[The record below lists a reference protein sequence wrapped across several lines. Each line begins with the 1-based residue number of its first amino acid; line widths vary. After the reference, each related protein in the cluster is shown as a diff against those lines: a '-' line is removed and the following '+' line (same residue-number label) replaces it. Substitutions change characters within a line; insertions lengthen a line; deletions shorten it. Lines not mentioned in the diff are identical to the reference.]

1 MKKSYLIFSAL
12 LIIVLL
18 FAMLV
23 PGHSQWWN
31 QLSAAQR
38 KSSTNSEASHMR
50 KAAFIMR
57 KAAFLPDLD
66 FSIRVVSPPN
76 PTIRDIIKFRCEV
89 KNIGKTKAVLERSIK
104 LKHFLG
110 CGRVRWDGYP
120 SASRS
125 HPDISCTG
133 TSQGNCTSPVLSSI
147 DVGEVVYIEK
157 TFDPFEGF
165 RIHQRILEPGNYEL
179 SGIVDHENKIKEQ
192 DEMNNLNYRSVYIAP
207 ADLPDLVIADVRINP
222 PVLKPPVQFEM
233 IVTVKNQGNGSLSY
247 PARTLGLYV
256 FCGYPARMRLEDLSK
271 PELRPNQSVQ
281 LKASGYFTASWTAPE
296 VDVYCTVG
304 LSDNNPDFLESNV
317 DNNTFKATMAFDP
330 S

>member
-1 MKKSYLIFSAL
+1 MKKSYLIFWVL
-12 LIIVLL
+12 LIIVFL
-18 FAMLV
+18 FTMSV
-23 PGHSQWWN
+23 SGQSQWRN
-31 QLSAAQR
+31 QLSFSQT
-38 KSSTNSEASHMR
+38 KSSTNIEPSMR
-50 KAAFIMR
+50 KAAFLMR

-66 FSIRVVSPPN
+66 FNVRVVSPPN

-89 KNIGKTKAVLERSIK
+89 KNIGKTKAVLDQPVQLIN
-104 LKHFLG
+104 FIG
-110 CGRVRWDGYP
+110 CGRVRWEGYP
-120 SASRS
+120 SAPPG
-125 HPDISCTG
+125 HPDIFCTG
-133 TSQGNCTSPVLSSI
+133 TSKANCTSYFLSSI
-147 DVGEVVYIEK
+147 DVGEVIYIDK

-207 ADLPDLVIADVRINP
+207 ADLPDLVITDVRINP
-222 PVLKPPVQFEM
+222 PVLKPPVQLEM

-247 PARTLGLYV
+247 PAITRGLHV

-281 LKASGYFTASWTAPE
+281 LKASKYFTASWTAPE

-317 DNNTFKATMAFDP
+317 DNNRFKAMMVFDP

>member
-1 MKKSYLIFSAL
+1 MKKSYLIFWVL
-12 LIIVLL
+12 LIIVFL
-18 FAMLV
+18 FTMSV

-38 KSSTNSEASHMR
+38 KSSTNIEAAHMK

-57 KAAFLPDLD
+57 KTAFLPDLD

-89 KNIGKTKAVLERSIK
+89 KNIGKTKAVLEQSIK

-110 CGRVRWDGYP
+110 CGRERWEGYP

-133 TSQGNCTSPVLSSI
+133 TSKGNCTSPLLSSI
-147 DVGEVVYIEK
+147 DVGEVIYIEK

-165 RIHQRILEPGNYEL
+165 RIHQRILEPGNYKL

-192 DEMNNLNYRSVYIAP
+192 DEMNNLNYRSIYIAP
-207 ADLPDLVIADVRINP
+207 ADLPDLVITDVRINP
-222 PVLKPPVQFEM
+222 PVLKPPVQFEI

-247 PARTLGLYV
+247 PDRTLGLYV
-256 FCGYPARMRLEDLSK
+256 FCGYPALMRLEDLSR
-271 PELRPNQSVQ
+271 PELLPNQSVQ
-281 LKASGYFTASWTAPE
+281 LKASRYFTASWTAPE
-296 VDVYCTVG
+296 VDVDCNVG
-304 LSDNNPDFLESNV
+304 LINNNPDFLESNV
-317 DNNTFKATMAFDP
+317 DNNRFTATMAFDP

>member
-1 MKKSYLIFSAL
+1 
-12 LIIVLL
+12 
-18 FAMLV
+18 MLV

-31 QLSAAQR
+31 QLSASQT
-38 KSSTNSEASHMR
+38 KSSTNIEASHMK
-50 KAAFIMR
+50 KAAFSMR

-66 FSIRVVSPPN
+66 FNVRVVSPPN

-89 KNIGKTKAVLERSIK
+89 KNIGNTKAVLDQPVK
-104 LKHFLG
+104 LINFLG
-110 CGRVRWDGYP
+110 CGRERWEGYP
-120 SASRS
+120 SASRR
-125 HPDISCTG
+125 HPDIICTG
-133 TSQGNCTSPVLSSI
+133 TSKGNCASAFPSSI
-147 DVGEVVYIEK
+147 DVGEVLYIEK
-157 TFDPFEGF
+157 IFDPFEGF

-179 SGIVDHENKIKEQ
+179 TGIVDNENKIKEQ

-222 PVLKPPVQFEM
+222 PVLKPPVQFEI

-247 PARTLGLYV
+247 PNRTLGLYV

-281 LKASGYFTASWTAPE
+281 LKASKYFTASWTAPE

-317 DNNTFKATMAFDP
+317 DNNRFKAMMVFDP